1 MRRRSAMRDRVRRA
15 AAACL
20 VAVATTVAAH
30 GALQDQIDAVSAEI
44 AREPPSAHL
53 YLRRGELNRLHE
65 DRAAALADY
74 ERAAVLAPGDDTI
87 DFLRGRVLQEAG
99 IAKAAKFT
107 LDRYVA
113 RHPDHVEALIV
124 RARALAALADFGGA
138 SADYSRAIERLSK
151 PDPDYYLERARSDV
165 AARNAA
171 RALAGLD
178 AGIAKLGPVPA
189 LLDLAIDIELQ
200 QGHYDAALAQ
210 LDRSAQ
216 SSSRKESWLAR
227 RGEILAQAGRRD
239 EARAAYAAALA
250 AIEALP
256 SDMRRTTAMVDLE
269 SRVRGNLA
277 LR

>member
-1 MRRRSAMRDRVRRA
+1 MRDQVRRA
-15 AAACL
+15 AATCL
-20 VAVATTVAAH
+20 FAVAATVAAH
-30 GALQDQIDAVSAEI
+30 GPLQDQIDAVSTEI
-44 AREPPSAHL
+44 AREPPSARL
-53 YLRRGELNRLHE
+53 YLRRGELNRLH
-65 DRAAALADY
+65 DDGAAALADY

-99 IAKAAKFT
+99 SAKAAKVA
-107 LDRYVA
+107 LDRYLA
-113 RHPDHVEALIV
+113 RHPEHVEALIV
-124 RARALAALADFGGA
+124 RARALVALADFAGA
-138 SADYSRAIERLSK
+138 SADYSRAIERLAK
-151 PDPDYYLERARSDV
+151 PDPDYYLERARADV

-171 RALAGLD
+171 GALAGLD

-189 LLDLAIDIELQ
+189 LLGLAIDIELQ

-250 AIEALP
+250 SIEALP
-256 SDMRRTTAMVDLE
+256 SDMRRTTAMADLE
-269 SRVRGNLA
+269 SRVRGKLEM
-277 LR
+277 R